1 MHHDKASTIPTDAL
15 AVLSEGRCDG
25 DKFYLPAKALDRKL
39 YESVN
44 KVLTALGGKWVTKA
58 KAHVFC
64 EPCEPLIE
72 GAIKT
77 GSYVRPGDMGWF
89 ASPPAAA
96 QSVIDLAGIEPG
108 MLTLEPSVGEAAIA
122 LLAEAEGAE
131 ITAYE
136 IDPKRADVASKALGI
151 DVRVY
156 DFLSVVPAPL
166 YDRVVMNPP
175 FAQRADVK
183 HVLHAIKFLKPGGRL
198 VSIMSAGIL
207 FRTDA
212 LTTSLRDQLA
222 HYEALP
228 DDSFKA
234 SGTSVRTA
242 VVVYDKPAVV
252 P

>member
-1 MHHDKASTIPTDAL
+1 MHHDKASAIPTDAL
-15 AVLSEGRCDG
+15 TVLSAGRCDG
-25 DKFYLPAKALDRKL
+25 DRFYLPAGTLDRKL

-44 KVLTALGGKWVTKA
+44 KVLTALGGKWNTKA
-58 KAHVFC
+58 KAHVFG
-64 EPCEPLIE
+64 ESCEPLIE
-72 GAIKT
+72 SAIET

-89 ASPPAAA
+89 PTPAETAE
-96 QSVIDLAGIEPG
+96 SVIDLANIEPG

-122 LLAEAEGAE
+122 LLAQAEGAE

-136 IDPKRADVASKALGI
+136 IDPKRAGVASKALDLEIG
-151 DVRVY
+151 VC
-156 DFLSVVPAPL
+156 DFLSVTPEPKF
-166 YDRVVMNPP
+166 DRVVMNPP
-175 FAQRADVK
+175 FALRADVK

-212 LTTSLRDQLA
+212 LTTSLRDQLD

-242 VVVYDKPAVV
+242 VVVFNAPIE
-252 P
+252 

>member
-1 MHHDKASTIPTDAL
+1 MHHDKSSTIPTDAL
-15 AVLSEGRCDG
+15 AVLSEGRCER
-25 DKFYLPAKALDRKL
+25 DKFYLPASPLDRKL

-58 KAHVFC
+58 KAHVFG

-72 GAIKT
+72 GAIET

-89 ASPPAAA
+89 PTPA
-96 QSVIDLAGIEPG
+96 DLAAEVVAMANIQPG
-108 MLTLEPSVGEAAIA
+108 MQVLEPSAG
-122 LLAEAEGAE
+122 EGALANE
-131 ITAYE
+131 ALAAGGKVTAYE
-136 IDPKRADVASKALGI
+136 IDMRRAEKLTDIVGVSVAGG
-151 DVRVY
+151 
-156 DFLSVVPAPL
+156 DFLSVNPEPKF
-166 YDRVVMNPP
+166 DRVVMNPP

-198 VSIMSAGIL
+198 VSIMSVGIL

-212 LTTSLRDQLA
+212 LTTSLRDQLG

-234 SGTSVRTA
+234 SGTGVRTA
-242 VVVYDKPAVV
+242 VVVYTAP
-252 P
+252 

>member
-25 DKFYLPAKALDRKL
+25 DKFYLPAKSLDRKL

-58 KAHVFC
+58 KAHVFG

-72 GAIKT
+72 GAIET

-89 ASPPAAA
+89 PTPA
-96 QSVIDLAGIEPG
+96 DLATEVVAMADIQPG
-108 MLTLEPSVGEAAIA
+108 MLVLEPSAG
-122 LLAEAEGAE
+122 EGALATE
-131 ITAYE
+131 ALAAGGKVTAYE
-136 IDPKRADVASKALGI
+136 IDLRRAEKLTDIEGVTVAGG
-151 DVRVY
+151 
-156 DFLSVVPAPL
+156 DFMQAEPSQQF
-166 YDRVVMNPP
+166 DRVVMNPP

-183 HVLHAIKFLKPGGRL
+183 HVLHAIKFLRPGGRL

-212 LTTSLRDQLA
+212 LTMSLRDQLD

-242 VVVYDKPAVV
+242 VVVYDKPAA
-252 P
+252 

>member
-25 DKFYLPAKALDRKL
+25 NKFYLPQKTLDRKL

-44 KVLTALGGKWVTKA
+44 KVLDALGGKWNKGS
-58 KAHVFC
+58 KAHVFG
-64 EPCEPLIE
+64 EDCEPLVENAIE
-72 GAIKT
+72 T
-77 GSYVRPGDMGWF
+77 RSYVRPGDMGWF

-96 QSVIDLAGIEPG
+96 ESVIDLANIEAG
-108 MLTLEPSVGEAAIA
+108 MDVLEPSVGEGAIA
-122 LLAEAEGAE
+122 NLARDEGA
-131 ITAYE
+131 IVTAYE
-136 IDPKRADVASKALGI
+136 IDPKRAYYAGELLGI
-151 DVRVY
+151 DIGVC
-156 DFLSVVPAPL
+156 DFLTVTPEPKF
-166 YDRVVMNPP
+166 DRVVMNPP

-212 LTTSLRDQLA
+212 LTTSLRDQLD

-242 VVVYDKPAVV
+242 VVVYTAP
-252 P
+252 

>member
-1 MHHDKASTIPTDAL
+1 MHHDKSSTIPTDAL
-15 AVLSEGRCDG
+15 AVLSEGRCES
-25 DKFYLPAKALDRKL
+25 DKFYLPASPLDRKL

-58 KAHVFC
+58 KAHVFG

-72 GAIKT
+72 GAIET

-89 ASPPAAA
+89 PTPA
-96 QSVIDLAGIEPG
+96 DLAAEVVAMANIRPG
-108 MLTLEPSVGEAAIA
+108 MQVLEPSAG
-122 LLAEAEGAE
+122 EGALANE
-131 ITAYE
+131 ALAAGGKVTAYE
-136 IDPKRADVASKALGI
+136 IDMRRAEKLTDIVGVSVAGG
-151 DVRVY
+151 
-156 DFLSVVPAPL
+156 DFLSVNPEPKF
-166 YDRVVMNPP
+166 DRVVMNPP

-207 FRTDA
+207 FRTDS
-212 LTTSLRDQLA
+212 LTTSLRDQLD

-234 SGTSVRTA
+234 SGTGVRTA
-242 VVVYDKPAVV
+242 VVVYTAP
-252 P
+252 

>member
-25 DKFYLPAKALDRKL
+25 NRFYLPQKTLDRKL

-44 KVLTALGGKWVTKA
+44 KVLDALGGKWNRSA
-58 KAHVFC
+58 KAHVFG
-64 EPCEPLIE
+64 EDCEPLIE
-72 GAIKT
+72 GAIET

-122 LLAEAEGAE
+122 LLAQAEGA
-131 ITAYE
+131 IVTAYE
-136 IDPKRADVASKALGI
+136 IDPKRAYHASELLSIEVA
-151 DVRVY
+151 VC
-156 DFLSVVPAPL
+156 DFLTVTPDPKF
-166 YDRVVMNPP
+166 DRIVMNPP
-175 FAQRADVK
+175 FAQRADVN

-212 LTTSLRDQLA
+212 LTTSLRDQLDY
-222 HYEALP
+222 YEALP

-242 VVVYDKPAVV
+242 VVVYTAP
-252 P
+252 